1 MNRIY
6 LKYDDID
13 PYCVFP
19 KKDAS
24 NIKAA
29 FAEYKQKEQADQ
41 FKKEVTGYH
50 ESDLPIKIYM
60 VTDG

>member
-6 LKYDDID
+6 LKNDDID

-41 FKKEVTGYH
+41 FKEEVAGYH

-60 VTDG
+60 VSDA

>member
-24 NIKAA
+24 NIKVA

-60 VTDG
+60 VSDG